1 MASASLVVCAL
12 RSLGP
17 FFNSLNSNISDFFF
31 LYFFYNLLD
40 WYFLYHWHIKF
51 LLFLICSLKSLDKRF
66 KWVRAFLPDLI
77 VVLFNILISLLSFF
91 HDATNYVRSFLKFN
105 AAYILWQ
112 FSLSSFWISIWLKLQ
127 IFDFSYIFF

>member
-51 LLFLICSLKSLDKRF
+51 LLFLIWSLKSLDKRF

-91 HDATNYVRSFLKFN
+91 HDATNYARSFLKFN